1 MEASVL
7 RLDDEDGS
15 GSVMR
20 VGTYGVGPLV
30 RFVEW
35 LFSPSVPG
43 FNLCMA
49 LWSLF
54 WGGLMVIQPD
64 TFDSGRFAGMR
75 WMSDAGWI
83 AFFAALTVLHTL
95 ACRGTVRP
103 ALRITADL
111 LTAWIWLSVAASF
124 LRIEIQIASY
134 TPGTLIYV
142 TMGFAAL
149 AHGIYCAGLPRT
161 GG

>member
-1 MEASVL
+1 MEAVVL
-7 RLDDEDGS
+7 RVDDEAEGS
-15 GSVMR
+15 PMMR
-20 VGTYGVGPLV
+20 VGTYAVGPLV
-30 RFVEW
+30 RFIEW
-35 LFSPSVPG
+35 LFSPGVPG

-49 LWSLF
+49 FWSLF
-54 WGGLMVIQPD
+54 WGVLMVVQPE

-75 WMSDAGWI
+75 WMSDTGWI
-83 AFFAALTVLHTL
+83 GFFWALTVMHGL
-95 ACRGTVRP
+95 ACWGGIRP
-103 ALRITADL
+103 GLRITADL

-124 LRIEIQIASY
+124 LRVEIQIASY

-161 GG
+161 GS

>member
-1 MEASVL
+1 MEAVVL
-7 RLDDEDGS
+7 RVDHEDG
-15 GSVMR
+15 GGPMMR
-20 VGTYGVGPLV
+20 VGTYAVGPLV

-49 LWSLF
+49 LWSFF
-54 WGGLMVIQPD
+54 WGGLMLVQPE
-64 TFDSGRFAGMR
+64 TFDSGRFVGMR
-75 WMSDAGWI
+75 WMADAGWI
-83 AFFAALTVLHTL
+83 GFFMTLTVMHGL
-95 ACRGTVRP
+95 ACRETVRP
-103 ALRITADL
+103 GLRITADL
-111 LTAWIWLSVAASF
+111 LSAWIWLSVAASF
-124 LRIEIQIASY
+124 LRVEIQIASY

-161 GG
+161 GS

>member
-7 RLDDEDGS
+7 QLDDQDGS
-15 GSVMR
+15 APVRR
-20 VGTYGVGPLV
+20 VGTYAVGPLV
-30 RFVEW
+30 RFAEW
-35 LFSPSVPG
+35 LFSPGVPG

-54 WGGLMVIQPD
+54 WGGLMVIQPE
-64 TFDSGRFAGMR
+64 TFDSGRFVGMR

-83 AFFAALTVLHTL
+83 GFFAALTVMHVL
-95 ACRGTVRP
+95 ACRESVRP
-103 ALRITADL
+103 GLRIAADL

-124 LRIEIQIASY
+124 LRVEIQLNAY

-149 AHGIYCAGLPRT
+149 FHGIYCAGLPRT